1 MEMDTEFFIEFL
13 ILVAVVY
20 LSFFKSYLTEKGK
33 SAALK
38 EDLQD
43 LTREVESVKDEFI
56 KEQEILKTDLQRI
69 LNNEITYRAEERA
82 ALIEFHGIISE
93 WIFSILSVNFGN
105 FNKSNIDLLIE
116 TRNRNATFFGR
127 AGVANSKISLLVA
140 DSELAKKSSELYFAT
155 LKFHQWSDLEYLK
168 LQHICERQ
176 KSLTDRF
183 LIVIKDFKRNQEL
196 AEEMARQD
204 EANREEATVLND
216 NYLANSNNEREKIIP
231 IEFEFEALVKE
242 YLKK

>member
-1 MEMDTEFFIEFL
+1 METQFFIEL
-13 ILVAVVY
+13 LLLAAAVY
-20 LSFFKSYLTEKGK
+20 LAFFKSYLTEKGK

-105 FNKSNIDLLIE
+105 FNKSNVDLLIE
-116 TRNRNATFFGR
+116 TRNRNATFFAR
-127 AGVANSKISLLVA
+127 AGIANSKISLLVT
-140 DSELAKKSSELYFAT
+140 DRELVKKSSELYNTT
-155 LKFHQWSDLEYLK
+155 LQFHHWSDMEYLK

-183 LIVIKDFKRNQEL
+183 LIVIKDFERNQEL
-196 AEEMARQD
+196 AEEMARKD
-204 EANREEATVLND
+204 EANREEAEALNE
-216 NYLANSNNEREKIIP
+216 NYLANRNSEREKIISS
-231 IEFEFEALVKE
+231 EVDFETLVKE